1 MAGFSEVFA
10 ARAVSETR
18 FLRESPAFDTLSAPA
33 CATQFCTKT
42 AKKRKR
48 KIDFTMINYCA
59 KVSLA
64 RNRNSWYLNY
74 NDLSSGVPTG
84 VMLPADERN
93 ADFVKLR
100 STAMD

>member
-1 MAGFSEVFA
+1 
-10 ARAVSETR
+10 
-18 FLRESPAFDTLSAPA
+18 
-33 CATQFCTKT
+33 
-42 AKKRKR
+42 
-48 KIDFTMINYCA
+48 MINYCA